1 MLPTIPDSFV
11 VSFMVSERETLH
23 SRRIRFG
30 LLGGSRPPRACPAQA
45 LAWQWSK
52 SPVRAAGRP
61 SGWVYNSQSVTG
73 RQMKLLAAGCIL
85 FGTLVM
91 SGCAYPGPN
100 LGRSAMPGAV
110 LTQQK
115 TSSQAPSVPPRATP
129 AATEPEANPPSAVAS
144 ASAPKPGPS
153 DDKAADAPAAG
164 TRDGV
169 APMESAKGQPP
180 LSTDASK
187 AQDDASSAARP
198 SPGQPP
204 KRPAAEPVPVQA
216 TTAGSVPLVDLVLGL
231 LFLAVTIIFI
241 IRYLCSG
248 SAHARKQ
255 VHGRVA
261 QFDRI
266 LREQNEVLQAVQR
279 TVADAG
285 RDYIAAVR
293 RTYLQAVSLDEIRR
307 VAPGVRLQPLYAR
320 GMHTLLDCQGWSAG
334 NLLQVRGIGPD
345 SATRIA
351 AACGELTRV
360 TMARPIRLPEV
371 SDGTIAARQLY
382 ERIHALRRVQT
393 LLDGQREALGAV
405 LKDLE
410 PKGNLIH
417 SRTSFLRWLLGSEL
431 KGSLKEALDE
441 ARVVEKLM
449 LPEGDWGH
457 ALAQGTARLSGA
469 TQASSGGVGYDNIA
483 ADATA
488 NAAFYRSALSGLLG
502 PQTVQ
507 SPDRVSSTA
516 QPPRLPSAS
525 PSQPITIQVS
535 IGGPSVYSIPGG
547 RPAET
552 AAKCWVPANIEKNI
566 GGFTIPGGLNYVGR
580 NLRSVKQYTTEP
592 ALIDPALETMRSAAD
607 CHVRMLSYWSS
618 YTLATPE
625 ARASYLQWLAS
636 GKCDPAADVGYVF
649 LFFTDWSGG
658 LWPTRPVIRAPGPK
672 SQQFSTKCGGC
683 GPFTDQTGA
692 LTHTRRAFSNSRRQS
707 ARPSGVPRKQKNL
720 RLLKEAGFP
729 LISGAGSGCWLVW
742 KSLFRRIWLTPGSTT
757 TRERVFLPQP
767 NGAPSRWR
775 LFFRRNTSGVL
786 RTGLM
791 LPANR
796 TQLKLT
802 YKPASAS
809 FGGPFS
815 KDAGLPDVSVLST
828 VYTKLNVV
836 ATDCFQQIDS
846 YSRFVARHGGRER
859 SFEALAL
866 LPATLWPDPIKQ
878 ALCVLKKQAAGSQEA
893 VVMRFS
899 EILRLF
905 PEAAAPAKS
914 SYASFCGTLGGIGL
928 GIEPD
933 IRFGAAMPGQDDPVS
948 LFPSDMPE
956 KTSGAFGIT
965 ALLVQL
971 ASFVAGADGE
981 FSDEEAQ
988 KLREHI
994 HSRPGLTL
1002 PEQQRLVARM
1012 ATYRE
1017 KAPSS
1022 SSLKKAM
1029 ESIEPLTRTA
1039 IVDLLLTIL
1048 HADGAVS
1055 PAEVKALEVIYAIM
1069 GIDAAA
1075 LYAKLHALAVHDSAA
1090 EPIAARKNGAM
1101 RLNAAKIE
1109 ELKAVS
1115 AAVTDKLT
1123 VIFNSG
1129 ADQEAPREAR
1139 QEQSEQPS
1147 EGSPSTLL
1155 GLDPAH
1161 ADLLTVLLGRP
1172 NWTRAEFEELCAD
1185 KCLMP
1190 DGAIERINEA
1200 AYEKFD
1206 QPVIDGEDP
1215 LEISSQLLLEEK
1227 TA

>member
-1 MLPTIPDSFV
+1 
-11 VSFMVSERETLH
+11 
-23 SRRIRFG
+23 
-30 LLGGSRPPRACPAQA
+30 
-45 LAWQWSK
+45 
-52 SPVRAAGRP
+52 
-61 SGWVYNSQSVTG
+61 
-73 RQMKLLAAGCIL
+73 
-85 FGTLVM
+85 
-91 SGCAYPGPN
+91 
-100 LGRSAMPGAV
+100 
-110 LTQQK
+110 
-115 TSSQAPSVPPRATP
+115 
-129 AATEPEANPPSAVAS
+129 
-144 ASAPKPGPS
+144 
-153 DDKAADAPAAG
+153 
-164 TRDGV
+164 
-169 APMESAKGQPP
+169 MESAKGQPP

-649 LFFTDWSGG
+649 LFFYG
-658 LWPTRPVIRAPGPK
+658 LERRALADAPGDP
-672 SQQFSTKCGGC
+672 
-683 GPFTDQTGA
+683 
-692 LTHTRRAFSNSRRQS
+692 S
-707 ARPSGVPRKQKNL
+707 ARAEIPAILDEVRRLRSIYGSNRSFDSYSASFLEFAETKRSAERGSAEAEEPPPLERGRLSFDLRRRLGLLASLEKPLPANLAYAWFHNDPRTRFPASAQRCPQQMEALFQAEYL
-720 RLLKEAGFP
+720 RRFG
-729 LISGAGSGCWLVW
+729 
-742 KSLFRRIWLTPGSTT
+742 
-757 TRERVFLPQP
+757 
-767 NGAPSRWR
+767 
-775 LFFRRNTSGVL
+775 
-786 RTGLM
+786 TGLM

-878 ALCVLKKQAAGSQEA
+878 ALCVLKEQAAGRQEA
-893 VVMRFS
+893 VVMRFG

-933 IRFGAAMPGQDDPVS
+933 VRFGAAMPGQDDPVS
-948 LFPSDMPE
+948 LFPSEMPE

-994 HSRPGLTL
+994 HSRLGLTL